1 MNWIVVKKYP
11 LETDLSAVTAYLR
24 QRGVVHQIYE
34 ERGEQVIAVAD
45 SSFVE
50 PLLQFLEGVM
60 HGKINI
66 ESDNLQSIPQSSVP
80 SLSSNINAT
89 YITSA
94 LIFLSAIGAGIV
106 GFDKNLQW
114 FTFQNFTHQNVI
126 PLSTSLA
133 AGEWWRLITPVFLHF
148 GFFHVL
154 FNCLWLWDLGRRVEF
169 LLGKAWYLLFFIS
182 TGILS
187 NIAQYM
193 WLGPGLF
200 GGMSGFVY
208 ALVGFVMVSHKL
220 SPHQLTAVPSGV
232 IIFMLAWLVLCM
244 TNVMDYFG
252 IGIANAAHIGGL
264 LSGCS
269 FAFVKVKFLKFAR
282 GS

>member
-1 MNWIVVKKYP
+1 MSWIVVKKFP

-34 ERGEQVIAVAD
+34 ERGEQIIAVAD

-60 HGKINI
+60 QGKINI
-66 ESDNLQSIPQSSVP
+66 ESDNLQSIPQSSEP
-80 SLSSNINAT
+80 SLLNNINAT

-94 LIFLSAIGAGIV
+94 LIFLSAIGTVIV

-114 FTFQNFTHQNVI
+114 FTFQEFTHQSVI
-126 PLSTSLA
+126 PLNTSLA

-154 FNCLWLWDLGRRVEF
+154 FNCLWLWDLGRRVEL
-169 LLGKAWYLLFFIS
+169 LLGKGWYLFFFIS

-187 NIAQYM
+187 NIAQYL
-193 WLGPGLF
+193 WSGPSLF

-220 SPHQLTAVPSGV
+220 APHRLTAVPSGV

-244 TNVMDYFG
+244 TNVMDYLG
-252 IGIANAAHIGGL
+252 IGIANAAHLGGL
-264 LSGCS
+264 LSGCA
-269 FAFVKVKFLKFAR
+269 FALVTTKFLKFAR

>member
-1 MNWIVVKKYP
+1 MNWIVVKKFP
-11 LETDLSAVTAYLR
+11 LETDLSAVTGYLR

-34 ERGEQVIAVAD
+34 ERGEQIIAVAD

-60 HGKINI
+60 QGKIHI
-66 ESDNLQSIPQSSVP
+66 ESDNLHAIPQSSVP
-80 SLSSNINAT
+80 FLLSNINAT

-94 LIFLSAIGAGIV
+94 MILLSAIGTAIV
-106 GFDKNLQW
+106 GFDKNLHW
-114 FTFQNFTHQNVI
+114 FTFQDFTRQDII

-154 FNCLWLWDLGRRVEF
+154 FNCLWLWDLGRRVEL
-169 LLGKAWYLLFFIS
+169 LLGKGWYLLFFLS
-182 TGILS
+182 TGIFS
-187 NIAQYM
+187 NIAQYL
-193 WLGPGLF
+193 WSGPSLF

-220 SPHQLTAVPSGV
+220 SPHRLTAVPSGV

-252 IGIANAAHIGGL
+252 IGIANAAHLGGL
-264 LSGCS
+264 LSGCV
-269 FAFVKVKFLKFAR
+269 FALVMTKFLKIAR
-282 GS
+282 GA